1 MEDNAH
7 RHEDL
12 HERLLQLEQRL
23 EVAEAALATK
33 AAGDPGPRYY
43 ESGNI
48 HPELDDQTIAP

>member
-1 MEDNAH
+1 MDDDAH

-12 HERLLQLEQRL
+12 DERLLQLEQRL
-23 EVAEAALATK
+23 QAIEAALATK

-48 HPELDDQTIAP
+48 HPELDDQTIVP